1 MVKHILAAYQEDIYM
16 RLFGLEPANSNG
28 YKVEVHEIEPGI
40 AYNDTAQDLVA
51 EIEEL
56 YDGEVVSSEDLNVF

>member
-1 MVKHILAAYQEDIYM
+1 M

-56 YDGEVVSSEDLNVF
+56 YDGEVVSGEDLNVF